1 METTAPDRA
10 TTEGLKKVIQLA
22 RSPQL
27 FLSIYLPTNPKE
39 TSTEGVRLR
48 IETMLAELAESV
60 AGTPWERPFA
70 EERKVVEEYTR
81 SIRPGGPGL
90 AIISSLQ
97 AQEWEA
103 LWLPD
108 PVEEHARFGTGAYV
122 LPLMDVLDEW
132 EPVSLAMVEKD
143 KARLMVFAGG
153 QIEEVKHLEA
163 EVPGQHRAGG
173 GTATHYQSGIQ
184 AYPAQHLAGGGAS
197 AGFQRHIQVHVDRL
211 FNEVVQELEDLHR
224 QHGFRRL
231 FIAGPSESV
240 AQFRSHLPNPLK
252 ELLAGD
258 LSIDAHASDQEITGQ
273 VLQTAR
279 KAERQEEVELVQELI
294 TRAEKDQGAVTGT
307 APSLW
312 AINHHQMHL
321 LVLAGESSGLG
332 GYCANCEIL
341 LPPEDIVCP
350 QCDKKPQRVD
360 LWEELPGFALRRGVR
375 LEVVH
380 GEAASLLWH
389 YQSIGG
395 LLKPVRH

>member
-1 METTAPDRA
+1 
-10 TTEGLKKVIQLA
+10 
-22 RSPQL
+22 
-27 FLSIYLPTNPKE
+27 
-39 TSTEGVRLR
+39 
-48 IETMLAELAESV
+48 
-60 AGTPWERPFA
+60 
-70 EERKVVEEYTR
+70 
-81 SIRPGGPGL
+81 
-90 AIISSLQ
+90 
-97 AQEWEA
+97 
-103 LWLPD
+103 
-108 PVEEHARFGTGAYV
+108 
-122 LPLMDVLDEW
+122 
-132 EPVSLAMVEKD
+132 
-143 KARLMVFAGG
+143 
-153 QIEEVKHLEA
+153 
-163 EVPGQHRAGG
+163 
-173 GTATHYQSGIQ
+173 
-184 AYPAQHLAGGGAS
+184 
-197 AGFQRHIQVHVDRL
+197 
-211 FNEVVQELEDLHR
+211 
-224 QHGFRRL
+224 
-231 FIAGPSESV
+231 
-240 AQFRSHLPNPLK
+240 LK

-258 LSIDAHASDQEITGQ
+258 LSIDAHASDQEITRQ
-273 VLQTAR
+273 ALQAAR
-279 KAERQEEVELVQELI
+279 EAERRKEVELVQEII